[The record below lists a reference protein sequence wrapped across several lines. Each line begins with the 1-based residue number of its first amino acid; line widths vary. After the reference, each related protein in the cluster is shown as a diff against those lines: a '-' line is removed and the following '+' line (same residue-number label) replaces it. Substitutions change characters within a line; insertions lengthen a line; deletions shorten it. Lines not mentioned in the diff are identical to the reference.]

1 MKGFPLTWTLALWI
15 ALFAPGCGEI
25 APPGEEVAPASDTA
39 DDLLSAH
46 MAAEAMLTV
55 PFASLLTGDQVVVE
69 QGFMPRD
76 LDGMVFKYVGAAG
89 VDQARIVQVGV
100 AAPQESDAP

>member
-1 MKGFPLTWTLALWI
+1 MARPAGSIFEAGTAVLFDLDNTLIDRDRAR
-15 ALFAPGCGEI
+15 
-25 APPGEEVAPASDTA
+25 DRN
-39 DDLLSAH
+39 
-46 MAAEAMLTV
+46 
-55 PFASLLTGDQVVVE
+55 ASLLTGDQVVVD

-100 AAPQESDAP
+100 AAPQDSDAP